1 MEWTSKNYLSLAG
14 CWCQVQMELN
24 QKTEQPFH
32 QLWDFLE
39 EKWDI
44 NKYEFRTDESTCKSQ
59 NQL

>member
-1 MEWTSKNYLSLAG
+1 
-14 CWCQVQMELN
+14 MELN

-44 NKYEFRTDESTCKSQ
+44 NKYEYVFINSDGQMRAPESTLIQSEG
-59 NQL
+59 LF